1 MSQIRQRQVKVQ
13 ITSADPLGKVFKGIY
28 ADSGYKSLLTSS
40 KTYNFKIN
48 SGQTK
53 ELYIRYSQKPI
64 TITFKK
70 SNIGAEYIV
79 EGSFGTVSVGKDDVI
94 KTIEFPTDTT
104 SSMGVRFERV
114 YVKDSDSYELTSF
127 LIDDSVI
134 ELPHSMSEV
143 TPGTNIQFSVDI
155 QNVTTTTTSTKPP
168 TTTTTSST
176 TPTPPPP
183 KPKTATLLFKKDS
196 SGLTYSIGGSFG
208 LDTVLGEDKSITIQ
222 DPVGSE
228 NISYE
233 IGSINPDNNNYH
245 LKQVK
250 IAGIVRELPHRG
262 TAKAGDTVI
271 IQPTFEVISTTTTSS
286 TTTNPPTTTTS
297 TMDPT
302 ITTTS
307 TIYPPT
313 TTTTFYVAM
322 KVTNLGKET
331 IEISGPTNSSDRHT
345 LSPPMTPSTS
355 LFFSNDSSYL
365 SITLSGHSSFV
376 GTSGECIVKDAKT
389 GKVIEMEYARDYHG
403 YRCDYEK
410 LLLSGVKEI
419 TVTTDLDGTTTTTT
433 STSTTPPT
441 TTTTTTPPPA
451 VLKLQSN
458 ASGTVVEVTSDGI
471 IPEEVNLAGTTQ
483 STVKIDMKNAPLV
496 NS

>member
-127 LIDDSVI
+127 LIDDSVV

-196 SGLTYSIGGSFG
+196 SGLSYDIRGSFG
-208 LDTVLGEDKSITIQ
+208 INYVGGEDKSIIIQ

-233 IGSINPDNNNYH
+233 ISDINPNNNNYH
-245 LKQVK
+245 LEQVK

-271 IQPTFEVISTTTTSS
+271 IQPTFEVISTTTT
-286 TTTNPPTTTTS
+286 
-297 TMDPT
+297 
-302 ITTTS
+302 
-307 TIYPPT
+307 
-313 TTTTFYVAM
+313 TFFVAM

-345 LSPPMTPSTS
+345 QSPPMTPSTS
-355 LFFSNDSSYL
+355 LFFSNDSNYL
-365 SITLSGHSSFV
+365 SIILSGHSSFV

-389 GKVIEMEYARDYHG
+389 GKVIEIEYVRDYHG
-403 YRCDYEK
+403 YHCDYEK

-433 STSTTPPT
+433 STSTTPP

>member
-104 SSMGVRFERV
+104 SSMGVKFERV

-127 LIDDSVI
+127 LIDDSVV

-143 TPGTNIQFSVDI
+143 TPGTNIQFSVYI

-196 SGLTYSIGGSFG
+196 SGLAYDIGGSFG
-208 LDTVLGEDKSITIQ
+208 INYVGGEDKSIIIQ

-245 LKQVK
+245 LKQVR

-297 TMDPT
+297 TIDPT

-307 TIYPPT
+307 TDFPT
-313 TTTTFYVAM
+313 TTSTFYVAM

-331 IEISGPTNSSDRHT
+331 IEVTGPNNSSDGLT
-345 LSPPMTPSTS
+345 GSPPITPNTS
-355 LFFSNDSSYL
+355 IFFNSNGDY
-365 SITLSGHSSFV
+365 IGIKLSGDKLFM
-376 GTSGECIVKDAKT
+376 GEYPDECIVKDAKT
-389 GKVIEMEYARDYHG
+389 EKKIDFTYNQHFYNYDYS
-403 YRCDYEK
+403 K
-410 LLLSGVKEI
+410 LLSSGVKEI

-433 STSTTPPT
+433 STSTTPP